1 MMNKIFI
8 DTSFII
14 PIFKKNDKS
23 RLIIEKNKDIL
34 FENECYISNGVLN
47 EVITVVMM
55 KTKNIK
61 LTEKAYYFLNDNY
74 WSYTL
79 MNWRKSRD
87 AMPVRVQ
94 LVAVPIPLWRIRPKR
109 KKPSKGEKAT
119 YWLSTTI

>member
-47 EVITVVMM
+47 EVIT
-55 KTKNIK
+55 
-61 LTEKAYYFLNDNY
+61 AH
-74 WSYTL
+74 
-79 MNWRKSRD
+79 
-87 AMPVRVQ
+87 
-94 LVAVPIPLWRIRPKR
+94 
-109 KKPSKGEKAT
+109 
-119 YWLSTTI
+119 